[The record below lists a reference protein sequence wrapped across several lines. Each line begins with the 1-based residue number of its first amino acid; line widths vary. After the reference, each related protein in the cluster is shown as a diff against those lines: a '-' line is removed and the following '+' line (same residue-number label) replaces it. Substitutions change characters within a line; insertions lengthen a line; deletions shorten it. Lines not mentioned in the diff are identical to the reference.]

1 MVDCLVDGVIGIQRI
16 KPRHPHPTHNL
27 PPPTHTPITNHLPSL
42 SPHTTNNLPPP
53 THTPITNHLPPLPP
67 HHDQRLYGEALVT
80 APSSSFTAD
89 LATLCALAPQALAL
103 HYVPVMDLW
112 ATLPSKTEGKRCG
125 WIIMSLCWTCGPRC
139 RPRHRVSGVDGLGYV
154 CMSLLW
160 TCGRC
165 RRLWHFPRQRVSGG
179 GSGVDG

>member
-16 KPRHPHPTHNL
+16 KPRHPHHNQQPSPSHTH
-27 PPPTHTPITNHLPSL
+27 PNHQSPS
-42 SPHTTNNLPPP
+42 
-53 THTPITNHLPPLPP
+53 PLPP

-179 GSGVDG
+179 RERCGWIELCLYIHRYTSHVHTHPLM